1 MQAYRREHFDLIL
14 MDVQMPVMDGLVATR
29 TIREHEA
36 AQSQAE
42 IPIIALTANNREGDR
57 NRCLLA
63 GMNDF
68 IAKPVSREALL
79 KAFKSI
85 QRQLAN

>member
-1 MQAYRREHFDLIL
+1 MMSHENACADTNHGRL
-14 MDVQMPVMDGLVATR
+14 GGKR
-29 TIREHEA
+29 TVREHEA

-42 IPIIALTANNREGDR
+42 IPIIALTANHREGDR

-68 IAKPVSREALL
+68 IVKPVSREALL